1 MKLKQINEFLNITED
16 ITQIESIE
24 LMYEIIKEHS
34 LIEQSIRQAHAREL
48 SDIEKGYAL
57 RTHKNIPSLGKTK
70 EYLANQWKET
80 KLERLKNWKEK
91 YSTMNNKTKKSLLDK
106 ARLSIAKAHPNTI
119 RNIKRGGI
127 GLAAVGMGAAAY
139 KAFKKDK
146 D

>member
-1 MKLKQINEFLNITED
+1 MKLKQINEFLDMTED
-16 ITQIESIE
+16 ITNIESIE
-24 LMYEIIKEHS
+24 LMREIIQES
-34 LIEQSIRQAHAREL
+34 LIIEQSIDHAYNRKL
-48 SDIEKGYAL
+48 ANIDKGYAL
-57 RTHKNIPSLGKTK
+57 RTHKNIPNLGKTK